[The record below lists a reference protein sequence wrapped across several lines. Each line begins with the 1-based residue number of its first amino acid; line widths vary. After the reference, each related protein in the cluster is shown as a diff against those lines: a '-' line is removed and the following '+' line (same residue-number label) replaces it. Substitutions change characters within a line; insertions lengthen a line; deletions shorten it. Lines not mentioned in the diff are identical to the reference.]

1 MFLADHKMEVKWLEE
16 LRVRFENELD
26 EQDDKLE
33 VYMHI
38 LCIANFIKLIFVY
51 YSSSSLLKALE
62 TEKKQQSEIIADL
75 NSELEEKKTV
85 SQIKCTVEVHA

>member
-1 MFLADHKMEVKWLEE
+1 MFLADHKMEVERLEE

-33 VYMHI
+33 VNMYI
-38 LCIANFIKLIFVY
+38 LCNTNFIKLIFVY
-51 YSSSSLLKALE
+51 YYSLLKALE

-85 SQIKCTVEVHA
+85 SQIKCTVEVHV

>member
-1 MFLADHKMEVKWLEE
+1 MFLADHKMEVERLEE

-26 EQDDKLE
+26 EHDDKLE

-51 YSSSSLLKALE
+51 YSSFLLKALE

>member
-1 MFLADHKMEVKWLEE
+1 MFLADHKMEVERLEE

-51 YSSSSLLKALE
+51 YSSSLLKALE

-75 NSELEEKKTV
+75 NSEVEEKKTV
-85 SQIKCTVEVHA
+85 SQI

>member
-1 MFLADHKMEVKWLEE
+1 MFLADHKMEVERLEE

-75 NSELEEKKTV
+75 NSEVEEKKTV
-85 SQIKCTVEVHA
+85 SQI

>member
-33 VYMHI
+33 VNMHI

-51 YSSSSLLKALE
+51 YYSSLLKALE

>member
-1 MFLADHKMEVKWLEE
+1 MFLADHKMEVERLDK
-16 LRVRFENELD
+16 LRLRFENV
-26 EQDDKLE
+26 QDDKLE
-33 VYMHI
+33 VNMHI

-51 YSSSSLLKALE
+51 SSYFLLKALE

>member
-1 MFLADHKMEVKWLEE
+1 MFLADHKMEVERLEE

-33 VYMHI
+33 VNMYI
-38 LCIANFIKLIFVY
+38 LCNTNFIKLIFVY
-51 YSSSSLLKALE
+51 YSSSLLKALE
-62 TEKKQQSEIIADL
+62 TEKKQQSKIIADL

>member
-1 MFLADHKMEVKWLEE
+1 MFLADHKMEVERLEE

-85 SQIKCTVEVHA
+85 NQIKCTVEVHV

>member
-1 MFLADHKMEVKWLEE
+1 MFLADHKMEVEWLEE

-33 VYMHI
+33 VNMHI
-38 LCIANFIKLIFVY
+38 LCITNLIKLIFVY
-51 YSSSSLLKALE
+51 YSSSLLKALE

-75 NSELEEKKTV
+75 NSEVEEKKTV
-85 SQIKCTVEVHA
+85 SQI

>member
-1 MFLADHKMEVKWLEE
+1 MFLADHKMEVERLEE

-33 VYMHI
+33 VSMHI
-38 LCIANFIKLIFVY
+38 LCITNFIKLIFVY
-51 YSSSSLLKALE
+51 YSSSLLKALE

-75 NSELEEKKTV
+75 NSEVEEKKTV

>member
-1 MFLADHKMEVKWLEE
+1 MFLADHKMEVERLDK
-16 LRVRFENELD
+16 LRLRFENV
-26 EQDDKLE
+26 QDDKLE
-33 VYMHI
+33 VNMHI

-51 YSSSSLLKALE
+51 SSYFLLKALE
-62 TEKKQQSEIIADL
+62 TEKKQQSKIIADL

>member
-1 MFLADHKMEVKWLEE
+1 MFLADHKMEVERLDK
-16 LRVRFENELD
+16 LRLRFENV
-26 EQDDKLE
+26 QDDKLE
-33 VYMHI
+33 VNMHI

-51 YSSSSLLKALE
+51 YSSSLLKALE
-62 TEKKQQSEIIADL
+62 TEKKQQSKIIADL

>member
-1 MFLADHKMEVKWLEE
+1 MFLADHKMEVERLEE

-85 SQIKCTVEVHA
+85 S

>member
-1 MFLADHKMEVKWLEE
+1 MFLADHKMEVERLEE

-33 VYMHI
+33 VNMYI

-51 YSSSSLLKALE
+51 YYSLLKALE

-85 SQIKCTVEVHA
+85 SQI

>member
-1 MFLADHKMEVKWLEE
+1 MFLADHKMEVERLDK
-16 LRVRFENELD
+16 LRLRFENV
-26 EQDDKLE
+26 QDNKLE
-33 VYMHI
+33 VNMQI

-51 YSSSSLLKALE
+51 SSYFLLKALE
-62 TEKKQQSEIIADL
+62 TEKKQQSKIIADL